1 MKLSNFAGFRSFVV
15 VVLCLVSAHV
25 GANNNDDVGGIQKS
39 EYTACLTN
47 ALGVSPE
54 IMLCAQGEIERYKK
68 NIENRMATSA
78 EDELT
83 SVLKQMVS
91 RGSRQWLEYSEGKC
105 AVYDKFE
112 GQRGEMLK
120 VNCLLDEFVRRDAFI
135 KNLAFEDEIS

>member
-1 MKLSNFAGFRSFVV
+1 MVV
-15 VVLCLVSAHV
+15 VFCLGSTHV
-25 GANNNDDVGGIQKS
+25 GANNNDDVGGVQKS
-39 EYTACLTN
+39 EYTTCLTN
-47 ALGVSPE
+47 AFGVSPE
-54 IMLCAQGEIERYKK
+54 IMLCAQAEIERYKK

-112 GQRGEMLK
+112 GQRGELLK
-120 VNCLLDEFVRRDAFI
+120 VNCLLDEFIRRDAFI
-135 KNLAFEDEIS
+135 KNLILEAELS